1 MKCHICDNQYEE
13 LYHCEKDW
21 RKVYTCGSC
30 NHMHILFIGDEVN
43 YHAKEYRKQ
52 GGEGVKK
59 DKFENNNLTEDFH
72 SGRRAEICKKRVEYI
87 KEYIEKDFLF
97 YEVGAGAGTF
107 AREMKKNN
115 LISNLYVCNEVAPI
129 LIAECKRLGFDVD
142 EKDINK
148 IKFNQKYDIIF
159 AWHVIEHIKD
169 FQPLVEKIRDNI
181 KKYFVIEVPT
191 NTLAMIS
198 RKKEW
203 DGHTHY
209 FSQQSFRMFFEKV
222 GFEIIDIRD
231 GIQSKADR
239 PSILATMRKK

>member
-1 MKCHICDNQYEE
+1 MNCHVCENKYEE
-13 LYHCEKDW
+13 LHGFKRDW
-21 RKVYTCGSC
+21 RKVYLCGKC
-30 NHMHILFIGDEVN
+30 DHMHILFLGDEVE

-59 DKFENNNLTEDFH
+59 DVIQDNQLTEDFH
-72 SGRRAEICKKRVEYI
+72 SGRRADICKKRVEYT
-87 KEYIEKDFLF
+87 KKYIQEDFSF
-97 YEVGAGAGTF
+97 YEVGSGAGTF
-107 AREMKKNN
+107 AREMKNNN
-115 LISNLYVCNEVAPI
+115 LISNVYVCNEVAPI
-129 LIAECKRLGFDVD
+129 LTAECRRLGFDVS
-142 EKDINK
+142 EEDINK
-148 IKFNQKYDIIF
+148 IKFKQKYDIIF
-159 AWHVIEHIKD
+159 AWHVVEHIKD
-169 FQPLVEKIRDNI
+169 FQPLIEKIRDNI
-181 KKYFVIEVPT
+181 KEYFIVEVPT
-191 NTLAMIS
+191 NTLRMIS